1 MSDIV
6 SSNVII
12 IVGVL
17 FFILFL
23 EIYLYTKHMAAG
35 NHETPD
41 QEWKKKNDRLLAE
54 LQAGFSMIT
63 SQSAHFR
70 EQIRMLEAAVGRD
83 PGSTGTVDPEKATR
97 FNQNSLSINQ
107 LTYQYSL
114 LSHELHELIEQESGI
129 SSPEILHY
137 QRKKEIETIQQLS
150 AISEKME
157 PLLRENVEMI
167 SSTDTEPR

>member
-12 IVGVL
+12 IVAVL
-17 FFILFL
+17 LFILFL

-35 NHETPD
+35 GSETPD
-41 QEWKKKNDRLLAE
+41 QFWKKKNERLLTE
-54 LQAGFSMIT
+54 LQDGFNRVT
-63 SQSAHFR
+63 SQSTHFR
-70 EQIRMLEAAVGRD
+70 EQIRMLEAAVGKN
-83 PGSTGTVDPEKATR
+83 PAGMGTIDAEKASR

-114 LSHELHELIEQESGI
+114 LSHELHDLVEQEHGI

-137 QRKKEIETIQQLS
+137 QRLKEIETIQQLS

-157 PLLRENVEMI
+157 PLLQENVEMVAPP
-167 SSTDTEPR
+167 DTKQT